1 MTRAPAPTALLDAA
15 VLDAALLAEV
25 RGRLSGPADDDA
37 AVGAAIAASG
47 RVLGSESLRELTRSA
62 RAELAGAGPL
72 QPLLE
77 LPGVTD
83 VLVNGPQEVWIER
96 GHGLEHTELDLGTPA
111 AVRALAVR
119 LAALAGQRLD
129 DAAPICDGR
138 LPGGQRLHAVV
149 EPVVHAGAVLSLRV
163 LRQSTLGLDALV
175 AGGAVPP
182 DWDPVL
188 RGLVAGRANVLI
200 SGGTGTGK
208 TTLLAALIGVV
219 PGDERVVTVEEA
231 PELAPVHPHV
241 VPLVTRRANVEGAGA
256 VGLTDLVRAA
266 LRMRPDRIVVGE
278 CRGAEVREVLLAM
291 NTGHDGGLAT
301 LHANAVEHVPARLEA
316 LAALAGMARDAVAAQ
331 AAAAVDVVLHVRRRG
346 GHRFVEA
353 VGVVDRKPGADGFR
367 VRAAARWDGHAA
379 GPVEIADHE
388 AWALVQRR
396 WGT

>member
-1 MTRAPAPTALLDAA
+1 MSGTDLLD
-15 VLDAALLAEV
+15 DLLGEV
-25 RGRLSGPADDDA
+25 RGRLGGQAVDDDA
-37 AVGAAIAASG
+37 VSAALAASG
-47 RVLGSESLRELTRSA
+47 RVLGSDALRELTRSA

-77 LPGVTD
+77 LPGVAD
-83 VLVNGPQEVWIER
+83 VLVNGPREVWVDR
-96 GHGLEHTELDLGTPA
+96 GHGLEHVELDLGTPS

-138 LPGGQRLHAVV
+138 LPGGERLHAVV
-149 EPVVHAGAVLSLRV
+149 EPVAAGSGAVLSLRV
-163 LRQSTLGLDALV
+163 LRQSSLGLDALV
-175 AGGAVPP
+175 AGGSVPAE
-182 DWDPVL
+182 WERVL

-208 TTLLAALIGVV
+208 TTLLAALLGLV
-219 PGDERVVTVEEA
+219 PHDERVVTVEEA
-231 PELAPVHPHV
+231 RELAPAHPHV

-256 VGLTDLVRAA
+256 VGLTELVRAA

-316 LAALAGMARDAVAAQ
+316 LAALAGMPRDAVAAQ
-331 AAAAVDVVLHVRRRG
+331 AAAAVDVVLHVRRSG
-346 GHRFVEA
+346 GRRFVEA
-353 VGVVDRKPGADGFR
+353 VGVVDRGLRGDEFR
-367 VRAAARWDGHAA
+367 VLAAARWSGTVGTAVDVVDAS
-379 GPVEIADHE
+379 
-388 AWALVQRR
+388 AWDDLRQR
-396 WGT
+396 WVS